1 MQPPLGHERAAADM
15 PTYSSDRTTL
25 GAQGVAPPP
34 LAARR
39 LPKFQPAHH
48 PPRTRPFAL
57 KPLSP
62 TLLSRLTPCMFQ
74 GPGNPQELG
83 SQSLQPASQ
92 GNQRPPLFVIAGPT
106 ATGKTR
112 LALEL
117 ADHAPIEVISADSR
131 QVYRG
136 LDIGTAKPT
145 LAERNR
151 VPHHLVDIIDPNE
164 IFSAHRF
171 AHMARAAIV
180 EIESRG
186 ARPVLVGG
194 TGFYIQALLTG
205 APLGATP
212 PDPDLR
218 SRLVRQLEA
227 EGAKPLIQRLRDIA
241 PDRAASID
249 LSNPRRLIRALEIA
263 ESQAHES
270 TRPVQPKTT
279 TPIPAYVLGLEVE
292 PEILAKRI
300 ARRTEQMF
308 RSGLLDEARR
318 LRDQGY
324 DRSLPALT
332 GVGYAEALAHL
343 DGQLTL
349 PEAIQRTTIRTRQ
362 YARRQRTWFRH
373 QLPTHWRPPDSALKT
388 ALHHLTAAPSS

>member
-1 MQPPLGHERAAADM
+1 MPPANQGDSRA
-15 PTYSSDRTTL
+15 
-25 GAQGVAPPP
+25 
-34 LAARR
+34 R
-39 LPKFQPAHH
+39 L
-48 PPRTRPFAL
+48 L
-57 KPLSP
+57 
-62 TLLSRLTPCMFQ
+62 
-74 GPGNPQELG
+74 
-83 SQSLQPASQ
+83 
-92 GNQRPPLFVIAGPT
+92 VIAGPT

-117 ADHAPIEVISADSR
+117 AEHAPIELISADSR

-145 LAERNR
+145 LAERKR
-151 VPHHLVDIIDPNE
+151 APHHLVDIINPDE
-164 IFSAHRF
+164 SFSAHRF

-186 ARPVLVGG
+186 AHPVLVGG

-205 APLGATP
+205 SPLGATP

-218 SRLVRQLEA
+218 SRLTRQLQAQGPES
-227 EGAKPLIQRLRDIA
+227 LIRCLRVID
-241 PDRAASID
+241 PVRAAAID
-249 LSNPRRLIRALEIA
+249 LNNPRRLIRALEIA
-263 ESQAHES
+263 ESRRHQTAPGS
-270 TRPVQPKTT
+270 QPAANP
-279 TPIPAYVLGLEVE
+279 PIPAYILGLQVE
-292 PEILAKRI
+292 PAALAERI
-300 ARRTEQMF
+300 AQRTAHMF
-308 RSGLLDEARR
+308 RNGLLNEARH

-343 DGQLTL
+343 DGRLTL
-349 PEAIQRTTIRTRQ
+349 AEAIERTTIRTRQ

-373 QLPTHWRPPDSALKT
+373 QLPTHWRPPETALKT